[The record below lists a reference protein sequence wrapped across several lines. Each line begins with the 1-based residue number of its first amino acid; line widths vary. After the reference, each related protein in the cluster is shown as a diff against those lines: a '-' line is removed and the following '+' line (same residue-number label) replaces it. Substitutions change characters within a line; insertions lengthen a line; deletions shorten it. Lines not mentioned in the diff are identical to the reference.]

1 VTKFENFDAETLAFL
16 WYVLFENHPPFK
28 ENNNFAN
35 SQIFRRIVKFGKCAI
50 QNFIRVSNHP

>member
-1 VTKFENFDAETLAFL
+1 VTKFEYFYAATFSFL
-16 WYVLFENHPPFK
+16 WYVLFEYLPSFK
-28 ENNNFAN
+28 EYNNFAN